1 MPNIRSLLTD
11 YGFRKIHSSLY
22 QRSSTKTLIIFS
34 SSRAYVWPRY
44 SSKPLACSLEKYI
57 EALAKS

>member
-1 MPNIRSLLTD
+1 MPNIHSILTG

-22 QRSSTKTLIIFS
+22 QRSSTKTLIILS
-34 SSRAYVWPRY
+34 SSRAYVWPCY

-57 EALAKS
+57 EALAK

>member
-1 MPNIRSLLTD
+1 MPNIHSILTS

-22 QRSSTKTLIIFS
+22 QRSSTKTLIILS
-34 SSRAYVWPRY
+34 SSRAYVWPCY

-57 EALAKS
+57 ESLAK